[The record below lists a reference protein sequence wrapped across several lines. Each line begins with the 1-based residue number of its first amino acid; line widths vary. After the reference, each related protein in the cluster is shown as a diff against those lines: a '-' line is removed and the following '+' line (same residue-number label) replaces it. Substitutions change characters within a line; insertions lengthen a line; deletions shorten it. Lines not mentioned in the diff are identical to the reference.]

1 MRKVNKTLVLI
12 LALFLIPDAGNAMAQ
27 IIAIGP
33 PSFQSNDFPSL
44 ETTILDRLALYGSDD
59 PADLG
64 TLAHLT
70 VLESIAMLADI
81 QYDMPNTILGARL
94 ESQIRQLWDSAAV
107 FEEGVS
113 SGPMSAKMLTD
124 SQPLF
129 ASMQGAVLSIES
141 VIGNSAA
148 VPNRVGAHLRDI
160 TRLTG
165 ASGTLMRAIESDFQS
180 AMPARPQPAAT
191 VLRLG
196 TEARLLA
203 NAIVRVIQNVKNSKQ
218 VG

>member
-94 ESQIRQLWDSAAV
+94 ESQIRQLWDSAALIRQYAR
-107 FEEGVS
+107 
-113 SGPMSAKMLTD
+113 SGSLD
-124 SQPLF
+124 RIGDRQF
-129 ASMQGAVLSIES
+129 GCGAES
-141 VIGNSAA
+141 GRRS
-148 VPNRVGAHLRDI
+148 
-160 TRLTG
+160 
-165 ASGTLMRAIESDFQS
+165 
-180 AMPARPQPAAT
+180 PARHHET
-191 VLRLG
+191 DRGLRHPDAG
-196 TEARLLA
+196 H
-203 NAIVRVIQNVKNSKQ
+203 RV
-218 VG
+218 